1 MISSPMQSGNSS
13 DKREAVYR
21 DLHSGQ
27 LESEEKQT
35 TISAEKILGLL
46 FGIYRPNSILDV
58 GCGLGIW
65 LSVAKKLGVADVYG
79 IEGPWLNPKQ
89 LRIDPASVTI
99 QDLEKPFHIN
109 RPFDLVICLE
119 VAEHLPPKTAKTFIA
134 SLISHGDIV
143 LFSAAIPYQSGR
155 NHLNEQF
162 PSYWADLFNQFDFIP
177 IDFLRQ
183 QIWEDKDIFWWLRQN
198 ILLFVRRNTTAADET
213 FSKYRDNDKPLSVVI
228 PDIYISRMQMLEQT
242 LRQCRHLL
250 SMFSQEGVYTVESRK
265 GKFIVSEF
273 RKS

>member
-1 MISSPMQSGNSS
+1 MHSENSS

-35 TISAEKILGLL
+35 SISAEKILGLL
-46 FGIYRPNSILDV
+46 FEISKPNSVLDV

-65 LSVAKKLGVADVYG
+65 LSLAKSLGVTDVHG

-99 QDLEKPFHIN
+99 QDLEKPFHLD
-109 RPFDLVICLE
+109 RSFDLVISLE
-119 VAEHLPPKTAKTFIA
+119 VAEHLPPKAAKTFIA
-134 SLISHGDIV
+134 SLVSHGDII

-162 PSYWADLFNQFDFIP
+162 PSYWADLFDQFDFIP
-177 IDFLRQ
+177 IDFIRK
-183 QIWEDKDIFWWLRQN
+183 QIWEDKRIFWWLRQN
-198 ILLFVRRNTTAADET
+198 IMLFVRRNTAAADTT
-213 FSKYRDNDKPLSVVI
+213 FSRYIDNCRPLSVVI
-228 PDIYISRMQMLEQT
+228 PDIYISRMQMFEQT
-242 LRQCRHLL
+242 LRQYRQFLN
-250 SMFSQEGVYTVESRK
+250 MFSQEGIYTVKSRK
-265 GKFIVSEF
+265 GQFTISKFK
-273 RKS
+273 KS